1 VKTRG
6 FSLIET
12 VVSSTLLAVAAIVAL
27 GALPT
32 LTITSNRARFRVNAL
47 QLSQS
52 LLEKQRA
59 APWPAINLWPHQQ
72 TLADQVMP
80 GTGVVF
86 QPTLEIQK
94 VAGYDPEQLRKVLI
108 SVKWKE
114 RDRWQ
119 TVQQETLV
127 SHVPRF

>member
-1 VKTRG
+1 
-6 FSLIET
+6 LIET
-12 VVSSTLLAVAAIVAL
+12 VVSSTLLAVATLVAL

-32 LTITSNRARFRVNAL
+32 LTMSSNRARFRVNAL

-52 LLEKQRA
+52 SLEKQRA
-59 APWPAINLWPHQQ
+59 GPWLAISLWPHQQ
-72 TLADQVMP
+72 ALPDQVMP

-86 QPTLEIQK
+86 QSSLEIQK
-94 VAGYDPEQLRKVLI
+94 VSGYDPEQLRKVLI
-108 SVKWKE
+108 NVKWKE